1 MQTYSMVIL
10 RDLTQ
15 KKCIVWVDH
24 FKVTSETNGSK
35 ALAKISCLVDE
46 ISGMTYVQLLC
57 KRFRDVVMT
66 PWYFAAA
73 FFDRKKLR
81 YQPMNFSML
90 VYAGKPRVRKD
101 EKSPT
106 IWPISGWWFQT
117 HPGNL
122 TVCPLK
128 IGNPKRKA
136 SSSNHH
142 FFRFFLISGVYF
154 LCSPRKLGK
163 MNPFWR
169 IFFRW
174 VGSTTNQFFN
184 FHLLWRACF
193 SNGLVQPPSGFQ
205 LPLWNLRV

>member
-66 PWYFAAA
+66 PWFFAAA

-101 EKSPT
+101 ENANYLTNFWVVVSNTPRKFNSLPPKNRQSQKEGL
-106 IWPISGWWFQT
+106 IFQ
-117 HPGNL
+117 P
-122 TVCPLK
+122 
-128 IGNPKRKA
+128 
-136 SSSNHH
+136 S
-142 FFRFFLISGVYF
+142 FFRGEL
-154 LCSPRKLGK
+154 
-163 MNPFWR
+163 
-169 IFFRW
+169 
-174 VGSTTNQFFN
+174 FN
-184 FHLLWRACF
+184 FGGVFFYVHPENWGRWIHFDEYF
-193 SNGLVQPPSGFQ
+193 SDGLVQPPGRFQ
-205 LPLWNLRV
+205 LPLWSLRV